1 MPKNNNWRTWI
12 YYALMIIIFFIFAYF
27 ITQKGSAIETTYALQ
42 NHITYKTSQI
52 NHYTNWENFQLSLT
66 NNTTEPIAI
75 LLLQIILILL
85 VSRFFGYLFSK
96 INQPTVIGEILAG
109 IILGPSLLGKFF
121 PEVFNFL
128 FTENTMGNLYI
139 LSQIGLILFMFVIGM
154 ELNIDNIKH
163 RTSQIIV
170 ISHSSIIIPFALGM
184 LLAYFVY
191 LDFAA
196 NITRFLPFALFIG
209 ISMSITAFPVLARI
223 IQEKGLTKK
232 HLGSISIASAAIDDV
247 TAWCILAVVIAI
259 SSTGSII
266 SSLFTILMAITYIAI
281 MLMII
286 RPFLQKVGQTHQNIE
301 TLNKRIVGFIFLILI
316 SSAFITQT
324 IGIHALFG
332 AFLAGVI
339 MPTNINFRK
348 LMIEKIEDVSVSLFL
363 PLFFVFTGLR
373 TEIGLLNTPYLW
385 TVCLI
390 FILVAII
397 GKFGGGAL
405 TAKLMGESWR
415 DSLSLG
421 ILMNTRGLMELIV
434 LNIGYEMNILPPT
447 IFVMLVIMALVTT
460 FMTTPILNLI
470 NKKAIKETKEIQ
482 PTNSVLKVLI
492 AIGNPE
498 NSKILLKLA
507 KNLFDNIKK
516 VLSISLIH
524 ITPSTDTNPIYS
536 DQFAEDSFKSITEEA
551 QLHNLS
557 IETIYK
563 VADNVEAEIVKV
575 ANQNN
580 FDFLLV
586 GAGQSL
592 LELSRIKKIP
602 FIKNIKWLNDIL
614 DRIPSSSDLLYP
626 GNLIKDKTKYFIEQ
640 SNCNVGIFINRYFT
654 DITSVLIILYEKE
667 DLFLLFYSQY
677 LAKNL
682 KVNINILDINNIMS
696 NNNQVIS
703 EIDKQFVDKSNII
716 KVNKIT
722 SKMFINY
729 DLVLISYDTL
739 NKLLEIDKRLF
750 KNISSTLVIKHKKD
764 IFH

>member
-1 MPKNNNWRTWI
+1 
-12 YYALMIIIFFIFAYF
+12 
-27 ITQKGSAIETTYALQ
+27 
-42 NHITYKTSQI
+42 
-52 NHYTNWENFQLSLT
+52 
-66 NNTTEPIAI
+66 
-75 LLLQIILILL
+75 
-85 VSRFFGYLFSK
+85 
-96 INQPTVIGEILAG
+96 
-109 IILGPSLLGKFF
+109 
-121 PEVFNFL
+121 
-128 FTENTMGNLYI
+128 
-139 LSQIGLILFMFVIGM
+139 
-154 ELNIDNIKH
+154 
-163 RTSQIIV
+163 
-170 ISHSSIIIPFALGM
+170 
-184 LLAYFVY
+184 
-191 LDFAA
+191 
-196 NITRFLPFALFIG
+196 
-209 ISMSITAFPVLARI
+209 
-223 IQEKGLTKK
+223 
-232 HLGSISIASAAIDDV
+232 
-247 TAWCILAVVIAI
+247 
-259 SSTGSII
+259 
-266 SSLFTILMAITYIAI
+266 
-281 MLMII
+281 
-286 RPFLQKVGQTHQNIE
+286 
-301 TLNKRIVGFIFLILI
+301 
-316 SSAFITQT
+316 
-324 IGIHALFG
+324 
-332 AFLAGVI
+332 
-339 MPTNINFRK
+339 
-348 LMIEKIEDVSVSLFL
+348 
-363 PLFFVFTGLR
+363 
-373 TEIGLLNTPYLW
+373 
-385 TVCLI
+385 
-390 FILVAII
+390 
-397 GKFGGGAL
+397 
-405 TAKLMGESWR
+405 
-415 DSLSLG
+415 
-421 ILMNTRGLMELIV
+421 
-434 LNIGYEMNILPPT
+434 
-447 IFVMLVIMALVTT
+447 
-460 FMTTPILNLI
+460 MTTPILNLI

-640 SNCNVGIFINRYFT
+640 SNCNVGIFINRNFT

>member
-1 MPKNNNWRTWI
+1 
-12 YYALMIIIFFIFAYF
+12 
-27 ITQKGSAIETTYALQ
+27 
-42 NHITYKTSQI
+42 
-52 NHYTNWENFQLSLT
+52 
-66 NNTTEPIAI
+66 
-75 LLLQIILILL
+75 
-85 VSRFFGYLFSK
+85 
-96 INQPTVIGEILAG
+96 
-109 IILGPSLLGKFF
+109 
-121 PEVFNFL
+121 
-128 FTENTMGNLYI
+128 
-139 LSQIGLILFMFVIGM
+139 
-154 ELNIDNIKH
+154 
-163 RTSQIIV
+163 
-170 ISHSSIIIPFALGM
+170 
-184 LLAYFVY
+184 
-191 LDFAA
+191 
-196 NITRFLPFALFIG
+196 
-209 ISMSITAFPVLARI
+209 
-223 IQEKGLTKK
+223 
-232 HLGSISIASAAIDDV
+232 
-247 TAWCILAVVIAI
+247 
-259 SSTGSII
+259 GSII

-397 GKFGGGAL
+397 GKFVGGAL

-626 GNLIKDKTKYFIEQ
+626 GNLIKEKTKYFIEQ
-640 SNCNVGIFINRYFT
+640 SNCNVGIFINRNFT